1 MMTQTVTKLPVAK
14 EETQRQDA
22 APWRPLLGLQHEINQ
37 IFDQFDRGWRPFL
50 HHSIFDFEP
59 RARFEASWSSPA
71 VDIVDKDKA
80 YEVTAE
86 VPGMNA
92 DNLEV
97 KLTNDLLVIKGEK
110 KESREETKTGN
121 HLSERRYGSFERN
134 FRVPEGV
141 DSGKIEA
148 TLKDG
153 VLTVILPK
161 KAEAMKPAKKIEVK
175 AA

>member
-1 MMTQTVTKLPVAK
+1 MMQTVTKLPVTK
-14 EETQRQDA
+14 EEAPKQEA
-22 APWRPLLGLQHEINQ
+22 APWRPLLSLQREINQ
-37 IFDQFDRGWRPFL
+37 IFDQFDRGWRPFF
-50 HHSIFDFEP
+50 HHSVFDFDP
-59 RARFEASWSSPA
+59 LARLESSWSSPA
-71 VDIVDKDKA
+71 VDIVDKEKA
-80 YEVTAE
+80 YEITAE

-97 KLTNDLLVIKGEK
+97 KLANDRLMIRGEK
-110 KESREETKTGN
+110 KESREETRADS

-141 DSGKIEA
+141 DPEKIGA

-153 VLTVILPK
+153 VLTVVLPK
-161 KAEAMKPAKKIEVK
+161 KAEALKPAKKIEVK